1 MPLKTL
7 RFPRTDVCVVKVSAA
22 SGVSQKQSTRNVPVV
37 EHDRWLAK
45 QQRLSAG
52 PGSKSLAMI
61 KASPVE
67 FSKPLVFKADGVLD
81 AEWREVP
88 QAESAKPVEPKVV
101 APRGK
106 ASIRKG
112 GKGVAIPV
120 NVIATSV
127 LVCKACCTFVPQV
140 CGCRKPTKEIA
151 VKFIQGRALTVVNVN
166 AAKSF
171 WKGRALAP
179 RRCNRC
185 PDGVATCNH

>member
-1 MPLKTL
+1 M
-7 RFPRTDVCVVKVSAA
+7 VKA
-22 SGVSQKQSTRNVPVV
+22 SG
-37 EHDRWLAK
+37 
-45 QQRLSAG
+45 
-52 PGSKSLAMI
+52 
-61 KASPVE
+61 VE

-88 QAESAKPVEPKVV
+88 PTVEKATVEKV

-112 GKGVAIPV
+112 GKGVAIPIQV
-120 NVIATSV
+120 VATSV
-127 LVCKACCTFVPQV
+127 VVCKTCCTFVPQV

-151 VKFIQGRALTVVNVN
+151 VKVIQGRPLTVVNVK
-166 AAKSF
+166 ASESF